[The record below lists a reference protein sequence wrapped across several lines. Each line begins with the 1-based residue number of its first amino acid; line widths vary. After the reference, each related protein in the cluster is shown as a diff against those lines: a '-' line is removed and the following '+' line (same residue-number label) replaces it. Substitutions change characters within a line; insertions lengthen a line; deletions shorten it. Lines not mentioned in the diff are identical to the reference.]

1 MTRADELPPEPPRFR
16 LLIGDAGEAEPVAGF
31 VGGRRSPRGERPW
44 VMINV
49 VESVDGAT
57 AASGE
62 SRGLSGP
69 ADREVFHAL
78 RGVADVIMVG
88 AGTVRADN
96 YGPMRPRPGVRE
108 ARIARAQ
115 TPVAAIVVI
124 SRSLE
129 LDWTSALFTDAEAP
143 TVVAAPT
150 DAPEPARAAA
160 RNAGQLIVA
169 GTGHVALD
177 EVLAELARSGHDS
190 VLCEGGP
197 GLFAQLAQADLLD
210 EICITI
216 SPLLVAGG
224 AQRVLPGALLAPPR
238 RLMLA
243 ALLEADGFVFAR
255 YEVQR

>member
-1 MTRADELPPEPPRFR
+1 VTRADERPPDPPRYR
-16 LLIGDAGEAEPVAGF
+16 LLIGDDDAAGPLAGF
-31 VGGRRSPRGERPW
+31 VGSRRTFRGDRPW

-49 VESVDGAT
+49 VVSVDGAI
-57 AASGE
+57 AVSGE

-78 RGVADVIMVG
+78 RGIADAIMVG

-108 ARIARAQ
+108 ARIARGQA
-115 TPVAAIVVI
+115 PVAPIVVI

-129 LDWTSALFTDAEAP
+129 LDWSSGLFTAAEAP

-150 DAPEPARAAA
+150 DAPAAARAAA
-160 RNAGQLIVA
+160 RDAGPLIVA
-169 GTGHVALD
+169 GTGHVAL
-177 EVLAELARSGHDS
+177 EQVLAELARSGHDS

-197 GLFAQLAQADLLD
+197 GLFAQLAQAELLD
-210 EICITI
+210 EVCVAI

-224 AQRVLPGALLAPPR
+224 APRVLPGALLVPPR
-238 RLMLA
+238 RLMIA
-243 ALLEADGFVFAR
+243 ALLEADDFLFVR
-255 YEVQR
+255 YEVQG

>member
-1 MTRADELPPEPPRFR
+1 MTSARQRAPEPPRYR
-16 LLIGDAGEAEPVAGF
+16 LLIGDSDAAEPLAGF
-31 VGGRRSPRGERPW
+31 VGDRRTARGERPW

-57 AASGE
+57 AVSGE

-78 RGVADVIMVG
+78 RGVADAIMVG

-108 ARIARAQ
+108 ARAARGQA
-115 TPVAAIVVI
+115 PVAQIVVI

-129 LDWTSALFTDAEAP
+129 LDWASPLFTEAEVP

-150 DAPEPARAAA
+150 DAPESARAAA
-160 RNAGQLIVA
+160 RDRGPLIVA

-177 EVLAELARSGHDS
+177 EVLAELARAGHDS

-210 EICITI
+210 EVCVAI

-224 AQRVLPGALLAPPR
+224 AQRVLSGALLVPPR
-238 RLMLA
+238 RLMVA
-243 ALLEADGFVFAR
+243 ALLEADGFLFVR
-255 YEVQR
+255 YEVQG

>member
-1 MTRADELPPEPPRFR
+1 MTTADQRPATPSAYR
-16 LLIGDAGEAEPVAGF
+16 LLIGDAHPAGPVAGF
-31 VGGRRSPRGERPW
+31 VGARRGARGDRPW

-57 AASGE
+57 AMAGE
-62 SRGLSGP
+62 SKGLSGP

-78 RGVADVIMVG
+78 RGIADAIMVG
-88 AGTVRADN
+88 AGTARADN

-108 ARIARAQ
+108 ARIARGQA
-115 TPVAAIVVI
+115 PVAPIVVV

-129 LDWTSALFTDAEAP
+129 LDWSSALFTDAEAP

-150 DAPEPARAAA
+150 DAPERARDAARAA
-160 RNAGQLIVA
+160 GPLIVA
-169 GTGHVALD
+169 GTGAVALED
-177 EVLAELARSGHDS
+177 VLAALARAGHDS

-210 EICITI
+210 EVCVAI

-224 AQRVLPGALLAPPR
+224 AQRVLPGALLVPPR
-238 RLMLA
+238 RLMIA
-243 ALLEADGFVFAR
+243 ALLEADGFLFVR
-255 YEVQR
+255 YEVQG

>member
-1 MTRADELPPEPPRFR
+1 MTGANERAPEPPRYR
-16 LLIGDAGEAEPVAGF
+16 LLIGDSDATEPVAGF
-31 VGGRRSPRGERPW
+31 VGGRRTARGERPW

-57 AASGE
+57 AVSGE
-62 SRGLSGP
+62 SMGLSGP

-78 RGVADVIMVG
+78 RGIADAIMVG

-108 ARIARAQ
+108 ARMARGQ
-115 TPVAAIVVI
+115 TPVAPIVVV

-150 DAPEPARAAA
+150 DAPESARAAA
-160 RNAGQLIVA
+160 REAGPLIVA

-177 EVLAELARSGHDS
+177 EVLTELARAGHDS

-210 EICITI
+210 EVCVAI
-216 SPLLVAGG
+216 SPVLVAGG
-224 AQRVLPGALLAPPR
+224 AQRVLPGALLVPPR
-238 RLMLA
+238 RLMVV
-243 ALLEADGFVFAR
+243 ALLEADGFVFVR
-255 YEVQR
+255 YEVQG

>member
-1 MTRADELPPEPPRFR
+1 MTSAGRRPAEPPRFR
-16 LLIGDAGEAEPVAGF
+16 LLIGDEDAAGPLAGF
-31 VGGRRSPRGERPW
+31 VGAPRSPRGERPW

-49 VESVDGAT
+49 VASVDGAT
-57 AASGE
+57 AMASE
-62 SRGLSGP
+62 SKGLSGA

-78 RGVADVIMVG
+78 RGIADAVLVG

-108 ARIARAQ
+108 ARLARGQ
-115 TPVAAIVVI
+115 TPVAPIVVI

-129 LDWTSALFTDAEAP
+129 LDWTSSLFTQAEAP
-143 TVVAAPT
+143 TVVAAPS
-150 DAPEPARAAA
+150 DAPEHARAAA
-160 RNAGQLIVA
+160 RAAGPLIVA

-177 EVLAELARSGHDS
+177 EVLAELARAGHDS

-210 EICITI
+210 EVCIAI

-224 AQRVLPGALLAPPR
+224 AQRVLPGALLVPPR
-238 RLMLA
+238 RLMVVA
-243 ALLEADGFVFAR
+243 VLEADGFLFVR
-255 YEVQR
+255 YEVQG